1 LEESAIYPT
10 NPNIILMHNFLVT
23 AILQKSKKQTF
34 LLQRNK
40 ILKIKTRD
48 IKNQL
53 DTYVNHH
60 APKAQNLL
68 VLTALTFWHRNL
80 PFKF

>member
-1 LEESAIYPT
+1 LEASAIYT
-10 NPNIILMHNFLVT
+10 ENPNIILMHNFLVT
-23 AILQKSKKQTF
+23 TTLQKSKKQTF
-34 LLQRNK
+34 LLQRTK
-40 ILKIKTRD
+40 ILKIKTRG

-68 VLTALTFWHRNL
+68 VLTALKYNA
-80 PFKF
+80 